1 MHYRVVLLVVE
12 AISFVTSSKLLN
24 DNQQIRLVEDFS
36 LNSWILC
43 IFVGTTSI
51 FRSLSKLS
59 FVVGPMKN
67 HVMLSLYL
75 VYFLLSSW
83 SKKLWGV

>member
-1 MHYRVVLLVVE
+1 MHYRFVLLVVE

-75 VYFLLSSW
+75 VYFLLSS
-83 SKKLWGV
+83 